1 MILSTIFFANYFSAV
16 TWGLDE
22 NGSFLTD
29 EEAKDT
35 WCAYLSAQLTSSGS
49 GTGTGN
55 GSVAQRVLMD
65 LRHVHSCLLRESA
78 IATEQEKSNAE
89 KGRRLLYLFQRDLL
103 PGISGKILESK
114 GQRDNITTQ
123 SVSWNAKIAAWA
135 SLLLL
140 NVGMLFYILLFALS
154 QTTHRQSAW
163 ALSFLLWLVV
173 DVLLVSSS
181 IVIFTHILV
190 PSLIM
195 KDVSKIKQK
204 LVDSIRDFNA
214 GVQSRRH
221 LAGSDSED
229 EEEFNAASYLFV
241 STRLAEEW
249 ADLREAKIISQFRTP
264 WPKQSYQR
272 NVNVSASY
280 SKRYT
285 ALYRSASVIAV
296 FFLTQLVQVPP
307 GLQDMVIQMV
317 TTTALGYTIL
327 LHIDLYLVFPLLA
340 FLPVLL
346 VAVVVHFF
354 IRSRRA
360 AAQQELSKVLA
371 VPKPL
376 ALRRE
381 TLRHLGDRRLS
392 MEDEKKSP
400 AGLVLGDALYDPDM
414 AASYDAELQNA
425 TYTSREQ
432 QWLQIAK
439 PAEDDEE
446 EEEKQCGPAVP
457 SLHTTRRQSVQ
468 HGLRVMDRLKLETQ
482 QSLTSVPEGSSGEE
496 DPTPHHTT
504 GHVLPFQTYYEGSSE
519 RTEDTPLH
527 TPLPSARQSYIDKD
541 KSFGAISEDRLFGIS
556 SSDSES
562 DDDNEEEESGSEDGS
577 EQDEGDESELDSD
590 YDSESADDKNETEN
604 EIKVEVKMEVK
615 LDGEEGSSGE
625 ESSETERSEAKE
637 AECNEG
643 SEDEEESMYD
653 SDCISEMSDIEAPS
667 PAKPLATSLPL
678 PVFTS
683 APVSVGAPTLNVI
696 AQVADDDVS
705 YDSDLLSEESKTG

>member
-1 MILSTIFFANYFSAV
+1 M
-16 TWGLDE
+16 
-22 NGSFLTD
+22 
-29 EEAKDT
+29 
-35 WCAYLSAQLTSSGS
+35 
-49 GTGTGN
+49 
-55 GSVAQRVLMD
+55 AQRVLMD

-78 IATEQEKSNAE
+78 IATELEKSNAE

-123 SVSWNAKIAAWA
+123 SVSWNTKVAAWIG
-135 SLLLL
+135 LLLL

-173 DVLLVSSS
+173 DVLLVSSC

-214 GVQSRRH
+214 GVQSHRH
-221 LAGSDSED
+221 LAGSDSENE

-241 STRLAEEW
+241 STRLAKEW

-272 NVNVSASY
+272 DVDVSASY

-376 ALRRE
+376 TLRRE

-400 AGLVLGDALYDPDM
+400 ACIVLGDSLYDPDM
-414 AASYDAELQNA
+414 AACYDAELQNA

-439 PAEDDEE
+439 PADDEE
-446 EEEKQCGPAVP
+446 EEEKQGNAAVP

-468 HGLRVMDRLKLETQ
+468 HGLRVMERLKLETQ

-496 DPTPHHTT
+496 DPTPHHGT
-504 GHVLPFQTYYEGSSE
+504 GHVLPFQTHYEGSSE

-541 KSFGAISEDRLFGIS
+541 KSCGAISEDRLFGIS
-556 SSDSES
+556 TSDTES
-562 DDDNEEEESGSEDGS
+562 DDGDDEGEESGSNDGSDLKEEEEEESWLE
-577 EQDEGDESELDSD
+577 SD
-590 YDSESADDKNETEN
+590 YDSESESENEETKREMKNEGEL
-604 EIKVEVKMEVK
+604 EVEEKSS
-615 LDGEEGSSGE
+615 EEQ
-625 ESSETERSEAKE
+625 SSETDRSEEKE
-637 AECNEG
+637 VEFNRAVERDFG
-643 SEDEEESMYD
+643 SGEQRDSMSN
-653 SDCISEMSDIEAPS
+653 SDYISEMSDIEAPS
-667 PAKPLATSLPL
+667 PVKPPVAT
-678 PVFTS
+678 VT
-683 APVSVGAPTLNVI
+683 PVSIDAAFRGDSAK
-696 AQVADDDVS
+696 VANDDFS
-705 YDSDLLSEESKTG
+705 CDSDLLSEESNIP

>member
-1 MILSTIFFANYFSAV
+1 M
-16 TWGLDE
+16 
-22 NGSFLTD
+22 
-29 EEAKDT
+29 
-35 WCAYLSAQLTSSGS
+35 
-49 GTGTGN
+49 
-55 GSVAQRVLMD
+55 AQRVLMD

-78 IATEQEKSNAE
+78 IATEQDKSSAE

-123 SVSWNAKIAAWA
+123 SVSWNTKVAAWIG
-135 SLLLL
+135 LLLL

-173 DVLLVSSS
+173 DVLLVSSC

-221 LAGSDSED
+221 LAGSDSEEE

-241 STRLAEEW
+241 STRLAKEW

-272 NVNVSASY
+272 DVNVSASY

-376 ALRRE
+376 TLRRE

-400 AGLVLGDALYDPDM
+400 ACIVLGDSLFDPDM

-439 PAEDDEE
+439 PAEDEE
-446 EEEKQCGPAVP
+446 EEEKQGNAAVP

-468 HGLRVMDRLKLETQ
+468 HGLRVMERLKLETQ

-496 DPTPHHTT
+496 DATPHHGT
-504 GHVLPFQTYYEGSSE
+504 GHVLPFQTHYEGSSE

-541 KSFGAISEDRLFGIS
+541 KSCGAISEDRLYGIS
-556 SSDSES
+556 TSDTES
-562 DDDNEEEESGSEDGS
+562 DDDDDDEGEESGSNDGS
-577 EQDEGDESELDSD
+577 DREEEGGESGLESD
-590 YDSESADDKNETEN
+590 YDSESSSESENEETKVEMKNEGGLE
-604 EIKVEVKMEVK
+604 
-615 LDGEEGSSGE
+615 GEEKISE
-625 ESSETERSEAKE
+625 EQSSETDRSEEKE
-637 AECNEG
+637 HE
-643 SEDEEESMYD
+643 SEFDTGHSDSISSD
-653 SDCISEMSDIEAPS
+653 SDLMSEMSDIEAPNMTNHT
-667 PAKPLATSLPL
+667 PTPDLTA
-678 PVFTS
+678 
-683 APVSVGAPTLNVI
+683 GAPDI
-696 AQVADDDVS
+696 AGAARAATDDS
-705 YDSDLLSEESKTG
+705 MYDSDLLSEESKTL

>member
-1 MILSTIFFANYFSAV
+1 LSLFYCFLTV

-29 EEAKDT
+29 EEATDT
-35 WCAYLSAQLTSSGS
+35 WCAYLSAQLASSGS
-49 GTGTGN
+49 NTGN
-55 GSVAQRVLMD
+55 GSVAHRVLMD

-123 SVSWNAKIAAWA
+123 SVSWNTKVAAWMG
-135 SLLLL
+135 LLLL
-140 NVGMLFYILLFALS
+140 NFGMLFYILLFALS

-173 DVLLVSSS
+173 DVLLVSSC

-229 EEEFNAASYLFV
+229 EEEEFNAASYLFV
-241 STRLAEEW
+241 STRLAKEW

-272 NVNVSASY
+272 DVNVSASY

-376 ALRRE
+376 TLRRE

-400 AGLVLGDALYDPDM
+400 ACLVLGDSLYDPDM

-439 PAEDDEE
+439 PAEDEG
-446 EEEKQCGPAVP
+446 EEEKQGNAAVP

-468 HGLRVMDRLKLETQ
+468 HGLRVMERLKLETQ

-496 DPTPHHTT
+496 DPTPNHAT
-504 GHVLPFQTYYEGSSE
+504 GHVLPFQTHYEGSSE

-541 KSFGAISEDRLFGIS
+541 KSFGAISEDRLYGIS
-556 SSDSES
+556 TSGTES
-562 DDDNEEEESGSEDGS
+562 DDDDDEAEESGSSCGSEQEEGEEESGL
-577 EQDEGDESELDSD
+577 ESDF
-590 YDSESADDKNETEN
+590 DSESESENEETKVEMKNE
-604 EIKVEVKMEVK
+604 
-615 LDGEEGSSGE
+615 GELEGEE
-625 ESSETERSEAKE
+625 ESSEEQSSET
-637 AECNEG
+637 G
-643 SEDEEESMYD
+643 R
-653 SDCISEMSDIEAPS
+653 
-667 PAKPLATSLPL
+667 
-678 PVFTS
+678 
-683 APVSVGAPTLNVI
+683 
-696 AQVADDDVS
+696 
-705 YDSDLLSEESKTG
+705 SEESG